1 MPLALDL
8 INDYHAFSANHFL
21 VLTAFTIATTVAC
34 AVGIKHRGS
43 PHLRRAER
51 VAGWVMLA
59 LWSVTTAYWL
69 LPANYGIGISL
80 PLHMCDLTGI
90 LAPVVLLTPFRWPR
104 TLLYFWGLGLSIN
117 GILTPILDYGPWHV
131 TFWLYWLT
139 HVSIIGTAVY
149 DLIARGYRPNFR
161 DCLLAIGACA
171 IWLATVL
178 AINLSLDLNYGYV
191 GNVTP
196 ERPTVIHTLGPWPL
210 RVYKMIVAVL
220 ARFIVMWLPWA
231 IATRIRRVKV
241 RTETGYIP
249 PSSAADR

>member
-1 MPLALDL
+1 MEMPLAVDL
-8 INDYHAFSANHFL
+8 INDYRAFSPNHFL
-21 VLTAFTIATTVAC
+21 ILTAFALATIVAC

-43 PHLRRAER
+43 SRLRRAECL
-51 VAGWVMLA
+51 AGWVMLG
-59 LWSVTTAYWL
+59 LWTITTVYWL

-80 PLHMCDLTGI
+80 PLHMCDLTGL
-90 LAPVVLLTPFRWPR
+90 LAPIVLLTTLRWPR

-117 GILTPILDYGPWHV
+117 GILTPVLDHGPLHL

-139 HVSIIGTAVY
+139 HTAIIGTAIY
-149 DLIARGYRPNFR
+149 DVIARDYRPNFR
-161 DCLLAIGACA
+161 DCLIAIGACA

-178 AINLSLDLNYGYV
+178 AVDLSLDLNYGYV

-220 ARFIVMWLPWA
+220 ALFMGMWLPWA
-231 IATRIRRVKV
+231 IARRV
-241 RTETGYIP
+241 RAQTASEYTP
-249 PSSAADR
+249 PSSAAGR